1 MDKEYTEDDIRNV
14 HPGKKGHKLT
24 VTSVTIASIPE
35 RGVQTNTP
43 ETYIYSASKDG
54 SIIKWDFWT
63 GKRLHVF
70 EGGLKPTNK
79 LKKYLG
85 TVKLKEQV
93 GHNDIV
99 YALAASYDGKY
110 IVSNFLYIQIS
121 LISKCL
127 NKRMGK
133 RTLNKFYMHF

>member
-1 MDKEYTEDDIRNV
+1 M
-14 HPGKKGHKLT
+14 P
-24 VTSVTIASIPE
+24 PE
-35 RGVQTNTP
+35 RGVQTNKP

-85 TVKLKEQV
+85 TVKLKEHV

-110 IVSNFLYIQIS
+110 IVSNYSFDNKKKYFL
-121 LISKCL
+121 
-127 NKRMGK
+127 KRIGK
-133 RTLNKFYMHF
+133 RTLNKYLYEFLSCSFNFSLFYKGKYTYPKIK